1 MYRIVRFKTNPLT
14 SGAFNANNFAHGIN
28 DHLIPLYALKLLMV
42 GRDTNK
48 ILYRD
53 NYQAQRESG
62 HVLFLVQDDTNSYIL
77 LNCFGAH
84 RNLQLLA
91 RGSFDCDQLLEKK
104 IWFKMNQTMYVN
116 TSKICS
122 DDVYDVSADG
132 WRRWLRLWSIHMN
145 AAYNWHSARYMAKA
159 SNNGRSPYA
168 IALIYRLF
176 ASNIVTK
183 LILLQQP
190 DEAKHNRNTV
200 VFSNRKSKRHILNM
214 DEIIK
219 YTKHELSSMVTVDPN
234 VLYFESYPVLKAGGK
249 LHGAEIWVSP
259 HGANM
264 ANMIFMQKGTAIIEL
279 LPYRCQRLRVF
290 FESMA
295 SALNLKYISIEPTDA
310 SNVDGLHDSTNE
322 DTYFDD
328 FNVYD
333 QIAFARRS
341 CNTEQ
346 CVRGENWEYY
356 NYTIDPILVAE
367 HILIALDD
375 GM

>member
-1 MYRIVRFKTNPLT
+1 M
-14 SGAFNANNFAHGIN
+14 
-28 DHLIPLYALKLLMV
+28 
-42 GRDTNK
+42 
-48 ILYRD
+48 
-53 NYQAQRESG
+53 
-62 HVLFLVQDDTNSYIL
+62 
-77 LNCFGAH
+77 
-84 RNLQLLA
+84 
-91 RGSFDCDQLLEKK
+91 
-104 IWFKMNQTMYVN
+104 
-116 TSKICS
+116 
-122 DDVYDVSADG
+122 
-132 WRRWLRLWSIHMN
+132 
-145 AAYNWHSARYMAKA
+145 
-159 SNNGRSPYA
+159 
-168 IALIYRLF
+168 
-176 ASNIVTK
+176 
-183 LILLQQP
+183 
-190 DEAKHNRNTV
+190 
-200 VFSNRKSKRHILNM
+200 FSNRKQAPYFKYGR
-214 DEIIK
+214 IIK
-219 YTKHELSSMVTVDPN
+219 YTKHELSSMKPLTQTF
-234 VLYFESYPVLKAGGK
+234 YTESYQYQKLGGNVGRNMG
-249 LHGAEIWVSP
+249 LP